1 MKAAQECRTP
11 RRCAN
16 EHGTTQIPRGFGVRH
31 SGAAWL
37 GTSYVLSQHVV
48 KRLLMNW
55 RLVVDEYP
63 LQRFLWIIL
72 NFSLQQ
78 WRRVMARREL
88 SIFVSGRSE
97 RDWRVVSML
106 GEFGPFLSRDQATQ
120 EAVRQ
125 ASSNQPARVLVQNAD
140 GNYEPVFQSAVR
152 FPQATSLAAGSLAV

>member
-1 MKAAQECRTP
+1 
-11 RRCAN
+11 
-16 EHGTTQIPRGFGVRH
+16 
-31 SGAAWL
+31 
-37 GTSYVLSQHVV
+37 
-48 KRLLMNW
+48 
-55 RLVVDEYP
+55 
-63 LQRFLWIIL
+63 
-72 NFSLQQ
+72 
-78 WRRVMARREL
+78 MARREL

-152 FPQATSLAAGSLAV
+152 FPQATTVAAGSLAV